1 MRDLSG
7 NFSVSSSIQAGIRG
21 LLPLRLEVPMRSA
34 RLLGISVAGG
44 AVLII
49 SAHLLAARVPAS
61 EPPDQRPADSAVAG
75 VFEGRTPCG
84 QVATDFTGYPAA
96 TCEKIKWE
104 ITLYR
109 DRASGKPAGYQYRG
123 TRTTEEVR
131 GRSNAAP
138 RMTRMRPST
147 SCITRTIVAC
157 LSCPWAKTCCYC
169 WMMVCMFSPAMPA
182 GVIRSIEGS
191 ELRL

>member
-1 MRDLSG
+1 
-7 NFSVSSSIQAGIRG
+7 
-21 LLPLRLEVPMRSA
+21 MRSA

-61 EPPDQRPADSAVAG
+61 EPHAESSAESAVAG

-109 DRASGKPAGYQYRG
+109 DRASGEPASYQYRG
-123 TRTTEEVR
+123 TRTSRSGSWSIRR
-131 GRSNAAP
+131 GAAHDSNATIYQLHYEDDRRLSLLPVGKDVLLLLDDGLHVLVGDASWSY
-138 RMTRMRPST
+138 TLN
-147 SCITRTIVAC
+147 RT
-157 LSCPWAKTCCYC
+157 K
-169 WMMVCMFSPAMPA
+169 
-182 GVIRSIEGS
+182 
-191 ELRL
+191 